1 MEARIMR
8 ESSDIQPQGEQPAVL
23 VVDDEPA
30 LVALVRTMLWRAG
43 FTVLEATSP
52 EEALRISASAPVDLL
67 LSDVMMP
74 GMNGYELAAKIRS
87 ERPGI
92 KVLFMSGY
100 RDRAIAEST
109 GVSVDEASLV
119 RKPFTQ
125 YTLVRRIGELLGR
138 SPLNA

>member
-1 MEARIMR
+1 MEAPIMR
-8 ESSDIQPQGEQPAVL
+8 ETSGIQPQGEQPTVL

-30 LVALVRTMLWRAG
+30 IVALVRTMLWRAG

-52 EEALRISASAPVDLL
+52 EEALRIAGSAAVDVL

-74 GMNGYELAAKIRS
+74 GMNGYELAAKVRS
-87 ERPGI
+87 ERPAV

-109 GVSVDEASLV
+109 GVTVDDASLV

-125 YTLVRRIGELLGR
+125 HTLVSRIGELLG
-138 SPLNA
+138 N